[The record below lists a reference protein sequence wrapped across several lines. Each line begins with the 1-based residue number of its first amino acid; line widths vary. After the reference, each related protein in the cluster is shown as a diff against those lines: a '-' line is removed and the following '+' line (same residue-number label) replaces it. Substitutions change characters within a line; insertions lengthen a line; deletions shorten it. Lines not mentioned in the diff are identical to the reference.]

1 MKKILLIIA
10 LILVEFS
17 AVAQM
22 QNDAKPLIAVIGRSH
37 STHIELRYFAANAA
51 IFKSAIKLGYQV
63 ERANYRIGIPLAQ
76 QSFSPIKG
84 SPFKR
89 WNEMQWE
96 SAFKQTDTKD
106 STQMKLAAF
115 AMAISDTNASVGKKD
130 VLEGGL
136 KSLKEERDN
145 QDMNFAYSLI
155 AANRSK
161 LAAEGLALLISDA
174 DVIADAEYIYR
185 VSINDPNGFDMNT
198 AGYIKIKNSSFNQ
211 KYLVNN
217 KAIKLVEDDKQIFI
231 SFPESKE
238 YYAYNIERS
247 DDLGVSFKKITNE
260 PALKLKA
267 HGYEGKSDY
276 GFNDSGLVNYKKY
289 FYRVLVSTPFA
300 DDLLLSEFSA
310 IPRDKTPPPAP
321 FLKSATHIKP
331 NQVELVW
338 EMPKDVGG
346 DFKGFNIRRSVKIK
360 GDYTLISKKTL
371 SKDTKKYIDEGFEKN
386 GTNYYLVESV
396 DTAGNINQS
405 FPAYV
410 TLIDSTPP
418 AAPVIDFARIDS
430 LGKITI
436 QVKPNKEK
444 DFMGYQVL
452 KANSKEHE
460 FSIVEE
466 TFKDSLGATKFT
478 LYDSTTL
485 NTLTK
490 NIFYKLIAFDT
501 HFNQSEPSKI
511 IELTKRD
518 TIPPVSPLIAGFHIT
533 DSTVVIEF
541 VNSSSEDAQLN
552 MLLRR
557 ESGKEKF
564 DTVYTNANT
573 AASQYTDKSFIG
585 GSQYEYMMIAR
596 DQGGL
601 LSKPSNHIFIKT
613 FLNNRLKAP
622 ILKGGY
628 DYVSKKIS
636 LDFIVDEKQL
646 KGKLVV
652 ELFKRSDV
660 NAAWVSAKLI
670 EFIKGKS
677 YIETVPDA
685 TKSMIYCIRL
695 IDSNNRVSNF
705 SNELELK
712 F

>member
-1 MKKILLIIA
+1 MKKLLFIIA
-10 LILVEFS
+10 LLLVEFS
-17 AVAQM
+17 ADAQI
-22 QNDAKPLIAVIGRSH
+22 QKDTKPLIAVIGRSY

-51 IFKSAIKLGYQV
+51 AFKSAIKLGYQV

-96 SAFKQTDTKD
+96 SAFKLTDSKD

-115 AMAISDTNASVGKKD
+115 AMAISDSNAVVGKKD

-136 KSLKEERDN
+136 KSLKDERDL

-161 LAAEGLALLISDA
+161 LAAEGLALRISDA
-174 DVIADAEYIYR
+174 DVIAGAEYVYR

-211 KYLVNN
+211 MYLVNN
-217 KAIKLVEDDKQIFI
+217 KAIKLVEGDEKISI
-231 SFPESKE
+231 SFPDSKE

-247 DDLGVSFKKITNE
+247 EDLGVTFKKITNE

-267 HGYEGKSDY
+267 HGYEGESNY

-300 DDLLLSEFSA
+300 DDLLLSEFVA
-310 IPRDKTPPPAP
+310 MPRDKTPPPAP

-338 EMPKDVGG
+338 EMPKEAVG
-346 DFKGFNIRRSVKIK
+346 DFKGFNIRRATKIK
-360 GDYTLISKKTL
+360 GDYRLISKTIL
-371 SKDTKKYIDEGFEKN
+371 PKDTKKYIDEGFEKN

-396 DTAGNINQS
+396 DTAGNVNQS
-405 FPAYV
+405 FPSYV

-418 AAPVIDFARIDS
+418 AIPLIDFARIDS

-436 QVKPNKEK
+436 QVKPNIEK
-444 DFMGYQVL
+444 DFMGYQLL

-460 FSIVEE
+460 FSIIEE
-466 TFKDSLGATKFT
+466 TFKDSLGTTRFT

-490 NIFYKLIAFDT
+490 NIYYKLIAFDT

-518 TIPPVSPLIAGFHIT
+518 TIPPVSPLISGFHIT

-541 VNSSSEDAQLN
+541 VNSSSEDAKRN

-573 AASQYTDKSFIG
+573 AASQYTDKNIIG
-585 GSQYEYMMIAR
+585 GAQYEYMMIAR

-601 LSKPSNHIFIKT
+601 LSKPSNHIFLKT
-613 FLNNRLKAP
+613 ILNNRLQAP
-622 ILKGGY
+622 ILKGRY
-628 DYVSKKIS
+628 DNVSKKIS

-646 KGKLVV
+646 KGKLMV
-652 ELFKRSDV
+652 ELFKRSDI
-660 NAAWVSAKLI
+660 NAAWVSAKQI
-670 EFIKGKS
+670 EFIKGKP
-677 YIETVPDA
+677 YIENAPEA
-685 TKSMIYCIRL
+685 TKSMIYSIRL
-695 IDSNNRVSNF
+695 IDSNKRVSNF